1 MIKAIIFD
9 CFGVLASDNWQEFH
23 DKYLAHDEDKSTR
36 AATLNSLSD
45 KGGCSD
51 DEWVAG
57 MAAIVGLSEEQ
68 VRHER
73 RSNVDNIE
81 LLNYIKEELNP
92 QYKTAILSNVGKDF
106 RADVFRKWEETIF
119 DKVILSC
126 DIGLAKPDKRAFDT
140 AAILLNVR
148 AFECIFVDDK
158 LHNVEAAEVVGMRGL
173 QYRDFATSKK
183 DLQELLHED

>member
-1 MIKAIIFD
+1 MIKVIIFD

-23 DKYLAHDEDKSTR
+23 DKYLAHDKNKSIQAT
-36 AATLNSLSD
+36 TLNSLSD
-45 KGGCSD
+45 RGGCSY

-73 RSNVDNIE
+73 HSNVDNIE

-106 RADVFRKWEETIF
+106 RADVFREWEETIF

-126 DIGLAKPDKRAFDT
+126 DIGLVKPDGKAFEL
-140 AAILLNVR
+140 AAILLD
-148 AFECIFVDDK
+148 AQTFECIFVDDK
-158 LHNVEAAEVVGMRGL
+158 LHNVEAAEAVGMRGL
-173 QYRDFATSKK
+173 QYRDLDTFKK